1 MAIVI
6 VSDIKN
12 LQPWISALK
21 KEDPSVEVTTME
33 NIRDK
38 QVVEFA
44 LAWNYPHGLFS
55 EYPAIKTI
63 SSMGAGVDHLIN
75 DPLLHESIR
84 IVRIVDPL
92 LSQDMYEFTL
102 SLIMNRLRRITYYH
116 DNQKQG
122 IWKKRNYLR
131 IADVRVGIMGTGVI
145 GNYIAS
151 KLQLSGFNISGWGR
165 TPGKE
170 ATYRKYSG
178 NAQMEEFL
186 SVTDILICLLPLTS
200 ATEGILN
207 KNNLLLMPEKSW
219 VINLG
224 RGGHVVDIEL
234 IELIDSGHLEGASL
248 DVFRNEPL
256 TQEHPFWN
264 HPKILITPHIA
275 SLPQP
280 ESVAPQIIEN
290 YRRTMENRPLIN
302 LVNRE
307 TGY

>member
-12 LQPWISALK
+12 LQPWINALK
-21 KEDPSVEVTTME
+21 KEDPSIEVTTME
-33 NIRDK
+33 NISDK
-38 QVVEFA
+38 KVVKFA
-44 LAWNYPHGLFS
+44 LAWNYPHGLFL
-55 EYPAIKTI
+55 EYPEIKTI
-63 SSMGAGVDHLIN
+63 SSMGAGVDHLIS
-75 DPLLHESIR
+75 DPLLQENIR

-102 SLIMNRLRRITYYH
+102 ALIMNRLRKITYYH
-116 DNQKQG
+116 DNQKKG
-122 IWKKRNYLR
+122 LWKKRKYLR
-131 IADVRVGIMGTGVI
+131 IADVRIGIMGTGVI
-145 GNYIAS
+145 GNFIAN
-151 KLQLSGFNISGWGR
+151 KLQSSGFNVSGWGR
-165 TPGKE
+165 TPGRE
-170 ATYRKYSG
+170 ASYKKYSG
-178 NAQMEEFL
+178 NDQLKEFL

-207 KNNLLLMPEKSW
+207 KNNLLLLPEKSW

-224 RGGHVVDIEL
+224 RGGHIADNDL

-256 TQEHPFWN
+256 PEEHPFWL
-264 HPKILITPHIA
+264 HQKILLTPHIA

-290 YRRTMENRPLIN
+290 YHRTLENRPLIN